1 MLSIL
6 LLKMQQSD
14 RLNNLTRPI
23 QIIRVSFCLTILAMT
38 LSMIGFGQEEV

>member
-14 RLNNLTRPI
+14 RLNNLIRQI
-23 QIIRVSFCLTILAMT
+23 QIIRVIFWFNILAMT
-38 LSMIGFGQEEV
+38 LSMIGFGQEEA